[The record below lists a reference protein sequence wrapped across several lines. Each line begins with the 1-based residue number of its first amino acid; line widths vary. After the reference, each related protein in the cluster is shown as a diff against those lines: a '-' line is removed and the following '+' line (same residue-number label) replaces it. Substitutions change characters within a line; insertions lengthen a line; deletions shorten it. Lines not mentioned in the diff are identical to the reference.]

1 MEDILNLITGLTAKE
16 RKKLLAWTAS
26 LPEEKIVEIF
36 QDGVKKSYQLKQER
50 PDIPGKI
57 NKYSAFIMA
66 ARKSGWDTLQGKGY
80 RVAQEKQYEDFSHLR
95 KATVAAHITKGRI
108 PILRRKILAYW
119 GEIKELKGE
128 DMGFRPIAEYLKS
141 KHKVKTSATYLARLW
156 KEIETNG

>member
-16 RKKLLAWTAS
+16 RKKLLSWVAS
-26 LPEEKIVEIF
+26 LPEEKTVEIF
-36 QDGVKKSYQLKQER
+36 GDGVKKSYQLKQER

-95 KATVAAHITKGRI
+95 KASVAALIKKGRT

-119 GEIKELKGE
+119 GEVKELKNEGN
-128 DMGFRPIAEYLKS
+128 GFRPIADHLKS